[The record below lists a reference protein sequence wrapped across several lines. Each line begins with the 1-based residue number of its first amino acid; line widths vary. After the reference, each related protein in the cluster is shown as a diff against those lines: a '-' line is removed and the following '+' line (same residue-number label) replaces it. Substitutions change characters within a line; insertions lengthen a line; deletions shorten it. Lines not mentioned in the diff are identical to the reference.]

1 MLITHYIIVPQCI
14 LYTSYCTAGTVCISL
29 LYRYIFCSSLPV
41 QSYYTLGVLY
51 SSGAV
56 QLTCTA
62 LALYSRTCTFF
73 GTVQLYLYSFGAV
86 LLYLYI
92 PGAVH
97 LTQTALVLYSRTC
110 TSFALYSCICTS
122 LVLVHFLVSLTLTAY
137 LVRLLRI
144 EMAILLE
151 YLWRELNFYSYPSC
165 AGHG

>member
-1 MLITHYIIVPQCI
+1 MLITHYIIVPQCT
-14 LYTSYCTAGTVCISL
+14 LYTSYYTACTVCISL

-51 SSGAV
+51 SSSV
-56 QLTCTA
+56 HLTCTA

-110 TSFALYSCICTS
+110 TFFTLYSCTCTFFS
-122 LVLVHFLVSLTLTAY
+122 VTDTHCT
-137 LVRLLRI
+137 
-144 EMAILLE
+144 
-151 YLWRELNFYSYPSC
+151 FYSVTDTHCLSGPSS
-165 AGHG
+165 AD